1 MQADSY
7 TVVDMLPTVVQ
18 THLPTLRALHKSIGR
33 VVPVPQLPR
42 SWPSSA
48 KSSAPSSPPLEAMA
62 TREDTSQLD
71 LGPLSPS
78 SSASSVVSMD
88 TVTDSEYGLDAGL
101 QLRTET
107 LTRRRGGE
115 RPPVMTPLVPT
126 VHGDGSGVKWQ
137 YARQGT
143 CLMLSYRNRY
153 QDSSEI
159 ADLPYRNHA
168 SYPRVTAGM

>member
-1 MQADSY
+1 MQADSH
-7 TVVDMLPTVVQ
+7 TVVGMLPTVVQ
-18 THLPTLRALHKSIGR
+18 THLPALRALHKSIGR
-33 VVPVPQLPR
+33 VVPVPHIPR

-71 LGPLSPS
+71 LGSSSS

-88 TVTDSEYGLDAGL
+88 TITDNEYGLDAGS

-107 LTRRRGGE
+107 LTRRRAE
-115 RPPVMTPLVPT
+115 RPPLLTPLVPM

-143 CLMLSYRNRY
+143 CLISVCRNTK
-153 QDSSEI
+153 I
-159 ADLPYRNHA
+159 
-168 SYPRVTAGM
+168 